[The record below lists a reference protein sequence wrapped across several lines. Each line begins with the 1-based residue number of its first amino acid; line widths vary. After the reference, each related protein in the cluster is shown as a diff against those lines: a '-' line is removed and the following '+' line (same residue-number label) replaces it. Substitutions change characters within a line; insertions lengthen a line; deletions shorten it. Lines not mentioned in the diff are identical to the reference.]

1 MWQYGDEI
9 IRTPKEMV
17 INDVRYPKQIFK
29 DADFLAELGITSY
42 TPEAKPNQRYYWDS
56 IDNPKDVDTLKENM
70 ISKVKTQ
77 VGARLSQT
85 DWMVVRATE
94 GGTAVPSDVTTY
106 RTAIRTEGNTK
117 ETEINALTTI
127 DDVIAYENASY
138 TEVRKV
144 KVYTENEDGT
154 STLSYSDTE
163 TQSFT
168 RSIDKCMHFNA
179 TDPLA
184 ETDESFVSLTED

>member
-1 MWQYGDEI
+1 MWQYNGEVI
-9 IRTPKEMV
+9 KTAKEMV

-29 DADFLAELGITSY
+29 DADLLAELGITSY
-42 TPEAKPNQRYYWDS
+42 TPEAVADQRYYWNTT
-56 IDNPKDVDTLKENM
+56 DNPKDVAELKKGM
-70 ISKVKTQ
+70 IAKVKEQ

-106 RTAIRTEGNTK
+106 RTAIRAEGNTK
-117 ETEINALTTI
+117 EPEINALTTI
-127 DDVIAYENASY
+127 DDIIAYENASY

-144 KVYTENEDGT
+144 GIYDDDGNRTGWEAENE
-154 STLSYSDTE
+154 
-163 TQSFT
+163 SFT
-168 RSIDKCMHFNA
+168 RSIDKCMYFTA

-184 ETDESFVSLTED
+184 EVDPAFVSLTED

>member
-1 MWQYGDEI
+1 MWQYNGEVI
-9 IRTPKEMV
+9 KTAKEMV

-29 DADFLAELGITSY
+29 DADLLAELGITSY
-42 TPEAKPNQRYYWDS
+42 TPEAVADQRYYWNTT
-56 IDNPKDVDTLKENM
+56 DNPKDVDTLKKGM
-70 ISKVKTQ
+70 IAKVKTQ

-127 DDVIAYENASY
+127 DDIIGYENASY

-144 KVYTENEDGT
+144 GIYDENGVRTGWEADNVSRT
-154 STLSYSDTE
+154 VSL
-163 TQSFT
+163 
-168 RSIDKCMHFNA
+168 DKCRHFDA

-184 ETDESFVSLTED
+184 TVDSAFVSLTENS

>member
-1 MWQYGDEI
+1 MWQYNGEVI
-9 IRTPKEMV
+9 KTAKEMV

-29 DADFLAELGITSY
+29 DVDLLAELGITSY
-42 TPEAKPNQRYYWDS
+42 TPEAVADQRYYWNTT
-56 IDNPKDVDTLKENM
+56 DNPKDVAELKKNM

-127 DDVIAYENASY
+127 NDVIAYENASY

-144 KVYTENEDGT
+144 AIYTENEDGT
-154 STLSYSDTE
+154 TTTSYGDETE
-163 TQSFT
+163 SFT
-168 RSIDKCMHFNA
+168 RSIDKCMHFTA

-184 ETDESFVSLTED
+184 EVDPAFVSLTED

>member
-1 MWQYGDEI
+1 MWQYNGEVI
-9 IRTPKEMV
+9 KTAKEMV

-29 DADFLAELGITSY
+29 DADLLAELGITSY
-42 TPEAKPNQRYYWDS
+42 TPEAVADQRYYWNTT
-56 IDNPKDVDTLKENM
+56 DNPKDVAELKKNM
-70 ISKVKTQ
+70 IRKVKEQ

-117 ETEINALTTI
+117 ETEINELVSI
-127 DDVIAYENASY
+127 DDVIAYENANY

-144 KVYTENEDGT
+144 AIYTDNGDGT
-154 STLSYSDTE
+154 TTVTYSDTE
-163 TQSFT
+163 TESFT
-168 RSIDKCMHFNA
+168 RSIDKCLHFNA

-184 ETDESFVSLTED
+184 DIDEAFVSLTKN

>member
-1 MWQYGDEI
+1 MWQYNGEVI
-9 IRTPKEMV
+9 KTPKEMV

-29 DADFLAELGITSY
+29 DADLLAELGITSY
-42 TPEAKPNQRYYWDS
+42 TPEEVADQRYYFNTT
-56 IDNPKDVDTLKENM
+56 DNPKDVDMLKKNM
-70 ISKVKTQ
+70 VSKVKAQ

-85 DWMVVRATE
+85 DWMVIRATD
-94 GGTAVPSDVTTY
+94 GGTAVPSNVATY

-144 KVYTENEDGT
+144 GIYDEDGNRTGWEAENE
-154 STLSYSDTE
+154 
-163 TQSFT
+163 SFT
-168 RSIDKCMHFNA
+168 RTIDKCMHFDA

-184 ETDESFVSLTED
+184 EVDEAFVSLTED

>member
-1 MWQYGDEI
+1 
-9 IRTPKEMV
+9 
-17 INDVRYPKQIFK
+17 
-29 DADFLAELGITSY
+29 
-42 TPEAKPNQRYYWDS
+42 
-56 IDNPKDVDTLKENM
+56 M
-70 ISKVKTQ
+70 IAKVKTQ

-144 KVYTENEDGT
+144 IHTDLE
-154 STLSYSDTE
+154 TE
-163 TQSFT
+163 TVTYGPETESST
-168 RSIDKCMHFNA
+168 RTIDKCMHFTA

-184 ETDESFVSLTED
+184 ETDEAFVSLTED

>member
-1 MWQYGDEI
+1 MWQYNGEVI
-9 IRTPKEMV
+9 KTAKEMV

-29 DADFLAELGITSY
+29 DADLLAELGITSY
-42 TPEAKPNQRYYWDS
+42 TPPAVADQRYYWNTT
-56 IDNPKDVDTLKENM
+56 DNPKDVAELKKNM
-70 ISKVKTQ
+70 VAKVKEQ

-85 DWMVVRATE
+85 DWMVIRATD
-94 GGTAVPSDVTTY
+94 GGTAVPSNVATY

-144 KVYTENEDGT
+144 AIYGEDEDGT
-154 STLSYSDTE
+154 STVTYGDETE
-163 TQSFT
+163 SST
-168 RSIDKCMHFNA
+168 RSIDKCMHFDA

-184 ETDESFVSLTED
+184 DDDPAFVSLTED

>member
-1 MWQYGDEI
+1 
-9 IRTPKEMV
+9 
-17 INDVRYPKQIFK
+17 
-29 DADFLAELGITSY
+29 
-42 TPEAKPNQRYYWDS
+42 
-56 IDNPKDVDTLKENM
+56 M
-70 ISKVKTQ
+70 IAKVKTQ

-85 DWMVVRATE
+85 DWMVVRASE

-144 KVYTENEDGT
+144 IHTDLE
-154 STLSYSDTE
+154 TE
-163 TQSFT
+163 TVTYGPETESST
-168 RSIDKCMHFNA
+168 RTIDKCMHFTA
-179 TDPLA
+179 PDPPRG
-184 ETDESFVSLTED
+184 S

>member
-1 MWQYGDEI
+1 MWQYNDEV

-17 INDVRYPKQIFK
+17 INDVRYPKQIFN
-29 DADFLAELGITSY
+29 DADLLAELGITSY
-42 TPEAKPNQRYYWDS
+42 TPEAVADQRYYWNTT
-56 IDNPKDVDTLKENM
+56 DNPKDVDTLKEGM
-70 ISKVKTQ
+70 IAKVKAQ

-106 RTAIRTEGNTK
+106 RTAIRSEGNTK

-127 DDVIAYENASY
+127 DDIIGYENASY

-144 KVYTENEDGT
+144 KHTDPETFVETYGPETE
-154 STLSYSDTE
+154 SS
-163 TQSFT
+163 T
-168 RSIDKCMHFNA
+168 RSIDKCMHFTA

-184 ETDESFVSLTED
+184 DTDPAFVSLTEN

>member
-1 MWQYGDEI
+1 MWQYNGEVI
-9 IRTPKEMV
+9 KTAKEMV

-29 DADFLAELGITSY
+29 DADLLAELGITSY
-42 TPEAKPNQRYYWDS
+42 TPEAVADQRYYWNTT
-56 IDNPKDVDTLKENM
+56 DNPKDVAELKKNM
-70 ISKVKTQ
+70 VRKVKEQ

-127 DDVIAYENASY
+127 DDIIGYENASY

-144 KVYTENEDGT
+144 AIYTENEDGT
-154 STLSYSDTE
+154 TTVSYGAETE
-163 TQSFT
+163 SFE
-168 RSIDKCMHFNA
+168 RSVDKCMHFDA

-184 ETDESFVSLTED
+184 EVDPAFVSLTEN

>member
-1 MWQYGDEI
+1 MWQYNGEVI
-9 IRTPKEMV
+9 KTPKEMV

-42 TPEAKPNQRYYWDS
+42 EPEIFDNRYYFAV
-56 IDNPKDVDTLKENM
+56 DVARDVADLKKNM
-70 ISKVKTQ
+70 IAKVKEQ

-85 DWMVVRATE
+85 DWMVIRATE

-144 KVYTENEDGT
+144 AIYTENEDGT
-154 STLSYSDTE
+154 NTVSYGDETE
-163 TQSFT
+163 SFT
-168 RSIDKCMHFNA
+168 RTIDKCMHFDA

-184 ETDESFVSLTED
+184 EVDPAFVSLTED